1 MPSVRP
7 PQDVS
12 SSAAPPDISLLPVR
26 SPGSAPR
33 WSGSADPANAAD
45 PPVVGWP
52 RELSETTP
60 VVPARAPAI
69 TSSCNAALRSE
80 LPLATGS
87 STGCAPAPSA
97 AGATAGAADR
107 DSPSSLPRSAEC
119 DLPASSPAAAGH
131 PLDPSSACAP
141 VSCESP
147 PRRRSTTQSLAR
159 LVVVQTRVR
168 VHWLPSPPAPTFPG
182 LRDRDR
188 TSPLPPGVAIV
199 ALHNLPFRYPQT
211 QSVGSPGDNRIL

>member
-7 PQDVS
+7 PQDAS
-12 SSAAPPDISLLPVR
+12 SSAAPRGISLLPVR

-33 WSGSADPANAAD
+33 SSGSADPAVLVD

-60 VVPARAPAI
+60 VVPVRAPAI

-87 STGCAPAPSA
+87 STGCAPAPSG
-97 AGATAGAADR
+97 AGPTAVAADR
-107 DSPSSLPRSAEC
+107 DSPSSLPRSAES
-119 DLPASSPAAAGH
+119 DLPAASAAAAGH

-147 PRRRSTTQSLAR
+147 PRRQSITRCSAPPAVAR
-159 LVVVQTRVR
+159 TSVHA
-168 VHWLPSPPAPTFPG
+168 HWLPSPRAPSFPG
-182 LRDRDR
+182 LRDRGR
-188 TSPLPPGVAIV
+188 TSPLPRGVAIA
-199 ALHNLPFRYPQT
+199 ALHNLPFPYPQK
-211 QSVGSPGDNRIL
+211 QFVGSPGDNLLL